1 MKQKPGIMFVYNSMI
16 ACYCQNFY
24 VENAI
29 RLYLQ
34 MRNWVI
40 NATDTTMTSILHA
53 ARMVS
58 NVQFGRQVHGLIIK
72 LGFLTNLFVLSSLI
86 EVYSKNGFIN
96 EARYVFDQTIERN
109 NVLWT
114 SMVSGYARNG
124 KAVEALELFDQMMA
138 AGFVPDHVCFTAV
151 LSACNHAGF
160 LDRGVEHFN
169 KMIKYYDLSPTL
181 DEYACLIDLYARQGH
196 LSKAVQVMDDMPF
209 KPNCVIMS
217 AVLNSCKT
225 YGAVELGREVF
236 DRLLSL
242 QPHNSAACLTMA
254 HLYAEAGLWDEAA
267 NIRNIMKPKGEE
279 KGAAWSWVDLVWY
292 SVPPYVARW
301 LSFGIFWANL
311 NALIANLKSEL
322 AGELW
327 YRYS

>member
-181 DEYACLIDLYARQGH
+181 DEYACLIDLYARQGN
-196 LSKAVQVMDDMPF
+196 LSKTVQVMVDIPF
-209 KPNCVIMS
+209 KPNCII
-217 AVLNSCKT
+217 LNAILSSCKT
-225 YGAVELGREVF
+225 YGAVELGREAF
-236 DRLLSL
+236 DRLFSL
-242 QPHNSAACLTMA
+242 QPHNSAVCLTMA
-254 HLYAEAGLWDEAA
+254 RLYAEDAFWDEDA
-267 NIRNIMKPKGEE
+267 NIRNIMKPKGVQ
-279 KGAAWSWVDLVWY
+279 KGIAWSWVDADEQLRF
-292 SVPPYVARW
+292 S
-301 LSFGIFWANL
+301 
-311 NALIANLKSEL
+311 
-322 AGELW
+322 
-327 YRYS
+327 

>member
-181 DEYACLIDLYARQGH
+181 DEYACLIDLYARQGN
-196 LSKAVQVMDDMPF
+196 LSKTV
-209 KPNCVIMS
+209 
-217 AVLNSCKT
+217 
-225 YGAVELGREVF
+225 
-236 DRLLSL
+236 
-242 QPHNSAACLTMA
+242 
-254 HLYAEAGLWDEAA
+254 
-267 NIRNIMKPKGEE
+267 
-279 KGAAWSWVDLVWY
+279 
-292 SVPPYVARW
+292 
-301 LSFGIFWANL
+301 
-311 NALIANLKSEL
+311 
-322 AGELW
+322 
-327 YRYS
+327 